1 MRTTRIAGALAG
13 IAIAALALT
22 ACNSGTPGAEPGTG
36 GATGDAGDGS
46 TSGNP
51 WTVATDV
58 TLDGS
63 PTFEK
68 MTDADKVVIGVK
80 NDQPGLGYED
90 AATGTRSGFDIDIAR
105 WIAAS
110 LGFDEDKIEY
120 QTIPSANREQAIVN
134 GDIDYYVGTY
144 SITDKR
150 KEQIDFAGPY
160 FITGQGLLVA
170 KDNTDI
176 NGPDDLAGKIVCSV
190 TGSTPLQRIRDE
202 YNPGD
207 TVEYDTYSQCV
218 EQLKAGSV
226 DAITTDEAILA
237 GYVAQEPDAL
247 KIAGEPFSEERYG
260 VGLPKGDTVL
270 KDHINALFNDNPEI
284 WTAIFDK
291 NLAPA
296 GIAGDQPEADE

>member
-1 MRTTRIAGALAG
+1 MRKTRIITGLGISAVAL
-13 IAIAALALT
+13 LALT
-22 ACNSGTPGAEPGTG
+22 ACNSGTPGADP
-36 GATGDAGDGS
+36 GDGGDGGDGG
-46 TSGNP
+46 TEQL
-51 WTVATDV
+51 WEVATDV
-58 TLDGS
+58 SIEGS
-63 PTFEK
+63 PTF
-68 MTDADKVVIGVK
+68 DAMSDRGGVIVGVK

-90 AATGTRSGFDIDIAR
+90 AASGERTGFDVDIAR

-110 LGFDEDKIEY
+110 LGYGEDQIEY
-120 QTIPSANREQAIVN
+120 VTIPSANREQALVN

-144 SITDKR
+144 SITDTR
-150 KEQIDFAGPY
+150 KELIDFAGPY

-170 KDNTDI
+170 ADNEDI

-202 YNPGD
+202 YDPGD

-260 VGLPKGDTVL
+260 VGVAKGDTALVE
-270 KDHINALFNDNPEI
+270 HINTLLTDGGDVWTALFEEH
-284 WTAIFDK
+284 
-291 NLAPA
+291 LAPA
-296 GIAGDQPEADE
+296 GITGTQPAVDPVS

>member
-1 MRTTRIAGALAG
+1 MRKSRLIAGFGLA
-13 IAIAALALT
+13 AAAALLLT
-22 ACNSGTPGAEPGTG
+22 ACNSGTPGAAPSESAG
-36 GATGDAGDGS
+36 GETEESAAL
-46 TSGNP
+46 
-51 WTVATDV
+51 WEVATEVDL
-58 TLDGS
+58 TGS
-63 PTFEK
+63 PTYDRMVER
-68 MTDADKVVIGVK
+68 DGVIIGVK

-90 AATGTRSGFDIDIAR
+90 LTTGERTGFDVDIAR

-110 LGFDEDKIEY
+110 LGFAEDQIEY
-120 QTIPSANREQAIVN
+120 VTIPSANREQAIVN

-170 KDNTDI
+170 ADNDDI
-176 NGPDDLAGKIVCSV
+176 NGPDDLEGKIVCSV

-218 EQLKAGSV
+218 EQLKAGAV

-260 VGLPKGDTVL
+260 VGFQKGDTAFQEWVNTL
-270 KDHINALFNDNPEI
+270 FTDGGDVWTALFEEH
-284 WTAIFDK
+284 
-291 NLAPA
+291 LAPA
-296 GIAGDQPEADE
+296 GITGEQPTPDE

>member
-1 MRTTRIAGALAG
+1 MRRRTRLAGAIAGLAV
-13 IAIAALALT
+13 AALALT
-22 ACNSGTPGAEPGTG
+22 GCNSGSPGDPSD
-36 GATGDAGDGS
+36 GAGDASDA
-46 TSGNP
+46 P
-51 WTVATDV
+51 LWEVASDV
-58 TLDGS
+58 QLEGS
-63 PTFEK
+63 PTFDA
-68 MTDADKVVIGVK
+68 MTKRGKVVIGVK

-90 AATGTRSGFDIDIAR
+90 AASGERSGFDIDIAR

-110 LGFDEDKIEY
+110 LGFDEDQIEY

-160 FITGQGLLVA
+160 LITGQGLLVA
-170 KDNTDI
+170 ADNEDI

-218 EQLKAGSV
+218 DQLVQGSV

-237 GYVAQEPDAL
+237 GYVAQQPDEL

-260 VGLPKGDTVL
+260 VGIAKGDSEL
-270 KDHINALFNDNPEI
+270 QAHINELFTDGGDVWQALFDEH
-284 WTAIFDK
+284 
-291 NLAPA
+291 LAPA
-296 GIAGDQPEADE
+296 GIKGEQPAVD

>member
-46 TSGNP
+46 ASGNP

-110 LGFDEDKIEY
+110 LGFDKDKIEY

-296 GIAGDQPEADE
+296 GIAGDQPTADE

>member
-1 MRTTRIAGALAG
+1 MRKSRLIAGIGLTAA
-13 IAIAALALT
+13 AALLLS
-22 ACNSGTPGAEPGTG
+22 ACNSGTPGAAPSGDSTG
-36 GATGDAGDGS
+36 GADETAAL
-46 TSGNP
+46 
-51 WTVATDV
+51 WEVATDV
-58 TLDGS
+58 SLTGS
-63 PTFEK
+63 PTY
-68 MTDADKVVIGVK
+68 DAMVARDGVVVGVK

-90 AATGTRSGFDIDIAR
+90 ATTGERSGFDVEIAR

-110 LGFDEDKIEY
+110 LGFGEDQIEY
-120 QTIPSANREQAIVN
+120 VTIPSANREQALVN

-160 FITGQGLLVA
+160 LITGQGLLVA
-170 KDNTDI
+170 ADNTDI

-202 YNPGD
+202 YSPGD

-247 KIAGEPFSEERYG
+247 KIAGQPFSEERYG
-260 VGLPKGDTVL
+260 VGIQKGDTAFQDWV
-270 KDHINALFNDNPEI
+270 NTLFTDGGDI
-284 WTAIFDK
+284 WTALFDQ

-296 GIAGDQPEADE
+296 GITGEQPPVD

>member
-1 MRTTRIAGALAG
+1 MRRTTRIAGALAG
-13 IAIAALALT
+13 IAIAALALS
-22 ACNSGTPGAEPGTG
+22 ACNSGSPGGSGGTG
-36 GATGDAGDGS
+36 GATDDAGGDAAL
-46 TSGNP
+46 
-51 WTVATDV
+51 WEVATDV
-58 TLDGS
+58 KLDGS
-63 PTFEK
+63 PTFDA
-68 MTDADKVVIGVK
+68 MTDRGKVVIGVK

-90 AATGTRSGFDIDIAR
+90 AATGERSGFDIGIAQ

-110 LGFDEDKIEY
+110 LGFGEDQIEY
-120 QTIPSANREQAIVN
+120 QTIPSANREQALVN

-170 KDNTDI
+170 ADNDDI

-218 EQLKAGSV
+218 EQLKAGAV

-237 GYVAQEPDAL
+237 GYVAQDPDAL
-247 KIAGEPFSEERYG
+247 KIAGKPFSEERYG
-260 VGLPKGDTVL
+260 VGLQKGDTVL
-270 KDHINALFNDNPEI
+270 QEHINTLFTDGNDVWQALFDEY
-284 WTAIFDK
+284 
-291 NLAPA
+291 LAPA
-296 GIAGDQPEADE
+296 GITGEQPEVDPTS

>member
-1 MRTTRIAGALAG
+1 MRSRTRLAGAIAGLAV
-13 IAIAALALT
+13 AALALT
-22 ACNSGTPGAEPGTG
+22 GCNSGSPGDPSD
-36 GATGDAGDGS
+36 GAGDASDA
-46 TSGNP
+46 P
-51 WTVATDV
+51 LWEVASDV
-58 TLDGS
+58 QLEGS
-63 PTFEK
+63 PTFDA
-68 MTDADKVVIGVK
+68 MTKRGKVVIGVK

-90 AATGTRSGFDIDIAR
+90 AASGERSGFDIDIAR

-110 LGFDEDKIEY
+110 LGFDEDQIEY

-160 FITGQGLLVA
+160 LITGQGLLVA
-170 KDNTDI
+170 ADNKDI

-218 EQLKAGSV
+218 DQLVQGSV

-237 GYVAQEPDAL
+237 GYVAQQPDEL

-260 VGLPKGDTVL
+260 VGIAKGDSEL
-270 KDHINALFNDNPEI
+270 QAHINELFTDGGDVWQALFDEH
-284 WTAIFDK
+284 
-291 NLAPA
+291 LAPA
-296 GIAGDQPEADE
+296 GIKGEQPAVD

>member
-1 MRTTRIAGALAG
+1 MRKTRIGGALAG
-13 IAIAALALT
+13 VALAALVLT
-22 ACNSGTPGAEPGTG
+22 ACNSGTPGTSPSDGAE
-36 GATGDAGDGS
+36 GDDGS
-46 TSGNP
+46 SEAAL
-51 WTVATDV
+51 WEVATEVD
-58 TLDGS
+58 LADS
-63 PTFEK
+63 PTYDRMVER
-68 MTDADKVVIGVK
+68 DGVIVGVK

-90 AATGTRSGFDIDIAR
+90 ATTGERTGFDVDIAR

-110 LGFDEDKIEY
+110 LGFAEDQIEY
-120 QTIPSANREQAIVN
+120 VTIPSANREQAIVN

-144 SITDKR
+144 SITDSR
-150 KEQIDFAGPY
+150 KEQIDFASPY

-170 KDNTDI
+170 ADNDDI
-176 NGPDDLAGKIVCSV
+176 NGPDDLEGKIVCSV

-260 VGLPKGDTVL
+260 VGLEKGDTAL
-270 KDHINALFNDNPEI
+270 KDFINTLFTDGGDVWTALFDEH
-284 WTAIFDK
+284 
-291 NLAPA
+291 LAPA
-296 GIAGDQPEADE
+296 GITGTQPEVD

>member
-36 GATGDAGDGS
+36 GATGDAGDGL

-68 MTDADKVVIGVK
+68 MTGADKVVIGVK

-247 KIAGEPFSEERYG
+247 EIAGEPFSEERYG

-296 GIAGDQPEADE
+296 GIAGDQPKADE

>member
-1 MRTTRIAGALAG
+1 MRRTRIATLAG

-22 ACNSGTPGAEPGTG
+22 ACNTGTPGGTG
-36 GATGDAGDGS
+36 DTGATGDAGDGDAAL
-46 TSGNP
+46 
-51 WTVATDV
+51 WEVATDFS
-58 TLDGS
+58 LEGS
-63 PTFEK
+63 PTFDNISERGS
-68 MTDADKVVIGVK
+68 VIVGVK

-90 AATGTRSGFDIDIAR
+90 ATTGERTGFDVDIAR

-110 LGFDEDKIEY
+110 LGFAEDQIEY

-150 KEQIDFAGPY
+150 KEQISFAGPY

-170 KDNTDI
+170 ADNTDI
-176 NGPDDLAGKIVCSV
+176 NGPEDLAGKIVCSV

-202 YNPGD
+202 FNPGD

-218 EQLKAGSV
+218 EQLLAGSV

-237 GYVAQEPDAL
+237 GYVAQRPDEL

-260 VGLPKGDTVL
+260 VGLAKGDTVL
-270 KDHINALFNDNPEI
+270 QEHINTLFTDGGDVWQALFDLH
-284 WTAIFDK
+284 
-291 NLAPA
+291 LAPA
-296 GIAGDQPEADE
+296 GISGEQPDVDPID

>member
-46 TSGNP
+46 ASGNP

-190 TGSTPLQRIRDE
+190 TGSTPLQRIREE

-296 GIAGDQPEADE
+296 GIAGDQPTADE

>member
-1 MRTTRIAGALAG
+1 MRKSRIITG
-13 IAIAALALT
+13 IGISAIAMLALT
-22 ACNSGTPGAEPGTG
+22 ACNSGTPGADPSG
-36 GATGDAGDGS
+36 GGDDMSSEGL
-46 TSGNP
+46 
-51 WTVATDV
+51 WEVASDV
-58 TLDGS
+58 SLEGS
-63 PTFEK
+63 PTF
-68 MTDADKVVIGVK
+68 DAITERGGVVVGVK
-80 NDQPGLGYED
+80 NDQPGLGMED
-90 AATGTRSGFDIDIAR
+90 PTTGERSGFDVDIAR

-110 LGFDEDKIEY
+110 LGYDQDQIEY
-120 QTIPSANREQAIVN
+120 VTIPSANREQAIVN

-144 SITDKR
+144 SITDDR

-170 KDNTDI
+170 ADNDDI
-176 NGPDDLAGKIVCSV
+176 NGPDDLEGKIVCSV

-237 GYVAQEPDAL
+237 GYVAQDPDNL

-260 VGLPKGDTVL
+260 VGLAKGDSAL
-270 KDHINALFNDNPEI
+270 QEHINTLFTDGGDVWTALFEQY
-284 WTAIFDK
+284 
-291 NLAPA
+291 LAPA
-296 GIAGDQPEADE
+296 GITGTQPAVDE

>member
-1 MRTTRIAGALAG
+1 MRTSRILTGIGLA
-13 IAIAALALT
+13 AAAMITLS
-22 ACNSGTPGAEPGTG
+22 ACNSGSPTPGAG
-36 GATGDAGDGS
+36 GGGETGDSEAL
-46 TSGNP
+46 
-51 WTVATDV
+51 WEVATEVD
-58 TLDGS
+58 LADS
-63 PTFEK
+63 PTYDRMVER
-68 MTDADKVVIGVK
+68 DGVIIGVK

-90 AATGTRSGFDIDIAR
+90 AVTGERTGFDIDIAR

-110 LGFDEDKIEY
+110 LGFDEDQIEY
-120 QTIPSANREQAIVN
+120 VTIPSANREQAIVN

-144 SITDKR
+144 SITDSR

-170 KDNTDI
+170 ADNEDI
-176 NGPDDLAGKIVCSV
+176 KGPDDLAGKIVCSV

-207 TVEYDTYSQCV
+207 AVEYDTYSQCV

-260 VGLPKGDTVL
+260 VGLEKGDTAL
-270 KDHINALFNDNPEI
+270 KDHINALFTDGGDV
-284 WTAIFDK
+284 WTALFEEH
-291 NLAPA
+291 LAPA
-296 GIAGDQPEADE
+296 GIEGEQPQVD

>member
-1 MRTTRIAGALAG
+1 MRRTTRIAGALAG
-13 IAIAALALT
+13 IAIAALALSG
-22 ACNSGTPGAEPGTG
+22 CNSGSPGGSGGTD
-36 GATGDAGDGS
+36 GATDDAGGDAAL
-46 TSGNP
+46 
-51 WTVATDV
+51 WEVATDV
-58 TLDGS
+58 KLDGS
-63 PTFEK
+63 PTFDA
-68 MTDADKVVIGVK
+68 MTDRGKVVIGVK

-90 AATGTRSGFDIDIAR
+90 AATGERSGFDIGIAQ

-110 LGFDEDKIEY
+110 LGFDEDQIEY
-120 QTIPSANREQAIVN
+120 QTIPSANREQALVN

-170 KDNTDI
+170 ADNDDI
-176 NGPDDLAGKIVCSV
+176 NGPDDLEGKIVCSV

-218 EQLKAGSV
+218 EQLKAGAV

-237 GYVAQEPDAL
+237 GYVAQDPDAL

-260 VGLPKGDTVL
+260 VGLQKGDAAL
-270 KDHINALFNDNPEI
+270 QEHINTLFTDGNDVWQALFDEY
-284 WTAIFDK
+284 
-291 NLAPA
+291 LAPA
-296 GIAGDQPEADE
+296 GITGEQPEVDPTS

>member
-1 MRTTRIAGALAG
+1 MRKTRISGAIAG
-13 IAIAALALT
+13 IALAALALT
-22 ACNSGTPGAEPGTG
+22 ACNSGTPGAAPS
-36 GATGDAGDGS
+36 GDG
-46 TSGNP
+46 GEGEADGAL
-51 WTVATDV
+51 WEVATDV
-58 TLDGS
+58 ELGDS
-63 PTFEK
+63 PTFER
-68 MTDADKVVIGVK
+68 MVDRDGVIVGVK
-80 NDQPGLGYED
+80 NDQPGLGLED
-90 AATGTRSGFDIDIAR
+90 ATTGERTGFDVDIAR

-110 LGFDEDKIEY
+110 LGFAEDQIEY
-120 QTIPSANREQAIVN
+120 VTIPSANREQAIVN

-144 SITDKR
+144 SITDSR

-170 KDNTDI
+170 ADNEDI

-202 YNPGD
+202 YSPGD

-237 GYVAQEPDAL
+237 GYVALEPDAL

-260 VGLPKGDTVL
+260 VGLEKGDTAL
-270 KDHINALFNDNPEI
+270 KDHINALFTDGGDV
-284 WTAIFDK
+284 WSALFDQH
-291 NLAPA
+291 LAPA
-296 GIAGDQPEADE
+296 GIEGTQPDVDE

>member
-1 MRTTRIAGALAG
+1 MRKTRMAGAFAG
-13 IAIAALALT
+13 IAIAALAL
-22 ACNSGTPGAEPGTG
+22 AGCNSGTPDNPGAG
-36 GATGDAGDGS
+36 GDEGS
-46 TSGNP
+46 GSEGSGAL
-51 WTVATDV
+51 WEVASDV
-58 TLDGS
+58 SLEGS
-63 PTFEK
+63 PTFDRMVER
-68 MTDADKVVIGVK
+68 DGVIVGVK

-90 AATGTRSGFDIDIAR
+90 AASGERTGFDVDIAR

-110 LGFDEDKIEY
+110 LGFDESQIEY

-170 KDNTDI
+170 ADNEDI
-176 NGPDDLAGKIVCSV
+176 AGPDDLAGKVVCSV

-202 YNPGD
+202 YSPGD
-207 TVEYDTYSQCV
+207 TREYDTYSQCID
-218 EQLKAGSV
+218 QLLQGQV

-237 GYVAQEPDAL
+237 GYVAQRPDEL

-260 VGLPKGDTVL
+260 VGLEKGDTAL
-270 KDHINALFNDNPEI
+270 LDHINALFTDGGDV
-284 WTAIFDK
+284 WTALFDEH
-291 NLAPA
+291 LAPA
-296 GIAGDQPEADE
+296 GIEGTQPDVDE

>member
-1 MRTTRIAGALAG
+1 MRRTRIAGAFAG
-13 IAIAALALT
+13 LAIAALALS
-22 ACNSGTPGAEPGTG
+22 ACNSGTPGDA
-36 GATGDAGDGS
+36 ASGDASEGAE
-46 TSGNP
+46 TTAL
-51 WTVATDV
+51 WEVATDV
-58 TLDGS
+58 SLTDS
-63 PTFEK
+63 PTYDRMVER
-68 MTDADKVVIGVK
+68 DGVIIGVK
-80 NDQPGLGYED
+80 NDQPGLGYES
-90 AATGTRSGFDIDIAR
+90 ATTGERTGFDVDIAR

-110 LGFDEDKIEY
+110 LGFDESKIEY
-120 QTIPSANREQAIVN
+120 VTIPSANREQAIVN

-170 KDNTDI
+170 ADNNDI
-176 NGPDDLAGKIVCSV
+176 SGPEDLAGKIVCSV

-202 YNPGD
+202 YSPGD

-260 VGLPKGDTVL
+260 VGLEKGDTAL
-270 KDHINALFNDNPEI
+270 QGWINTLFTDGGDV
-284 WTAIFDK
+284 WTSLFDIH
-291 NLAPA
+291 LAPA
-296 GIAGDQPEADE
+296 GISGTQPDVD